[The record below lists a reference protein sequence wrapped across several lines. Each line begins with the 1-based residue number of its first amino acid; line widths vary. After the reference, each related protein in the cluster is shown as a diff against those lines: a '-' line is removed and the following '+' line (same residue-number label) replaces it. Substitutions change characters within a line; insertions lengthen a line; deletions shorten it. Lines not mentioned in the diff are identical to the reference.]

1 MEHVSDPPLV
11 RVVVYLELTA
21 LEDLELL
28 VHYRRGGSTRSAIV
42 REAISW
48 LRAREAAW
56 LIRTKR
62 QQQLQTRRAAE
73 DARALAMARA
83 DRDRIAVEQLVD
95 QALAIVRDDD

>member
-56 LIRTKR
+56 LIRAKHQER
-62 QQQLQTRRAAE
+62 VQARRAAE
-73 DARALAMARA
+73 DARALAIARA

-95 QALAIVRDDD
+95 QALAIAREGD